1 MTQSTVADLSWPE
14 LLISRVPQKYTENI
28 EKYRARGGILDPQTD
43 ILKFSHN
50 DQARFF
56 AFCLIIDQLAKDDI
70 GGDFVELGVFKGH
83 SAQFLAAIARRLGRT
98 AYLLDTF
105 EGFDAK
111 DLSADESQLNGA
123 FADTS
128 VDAVRAKVGEE
139 QTIFIKGR
147 FPDTAGQL
155 PVDGMYSLV
164 HIDCDLGEPMAAGLH
179 YFYPRVRPGGFII
192 MHDYNSL
199 YWDGAEM
206 AVDRFFA
213 DKPES
218 IVPLPDLCGSVVV
231 RKNKQAYYDQAAFG

>member
-1 MTQSTVADLSWPE
+1 MAQSTVAEVSWTD
-14 LLISRVPQKYTENI
+14 LLIPKAPQKYTENI
-28 EKYRARGGILDPQTD
+28 KKYRARGGILDPQTD

-56 AFCLIIDQLAKDDI
+56 AFCLIIDQLAKDNI
-70 GGDFVELGVFKGH
+70 SGDFAELGVFKGN
-83 SAQFLAAIARRLGRT
+83 SAQFLAAIARRLDRT
-98 AYLLDTF
+98 TYLLDTF
-105 EGFDAK
+105 EGFDVK
-111 DLSADESQLNGA
+111 DLSENESQLNGA

-128 VDAVRAKVGEE
+128 LDAVRAKVGDD
-139 QTIFIKGR
+139 QTVFIKGR
-147 FPDTAGQL
+147 FPDTAPQL
-155 PVDGMYSLV
+155 PAAGTYSLV

-179 YFYPRVRPGGFII
+179 YFYPRVQPGGFII

-206 AVDRFFA
+206 AIDKFFA

-231 RKNKQAYYDQAAFG
+231 RKSKETYYS